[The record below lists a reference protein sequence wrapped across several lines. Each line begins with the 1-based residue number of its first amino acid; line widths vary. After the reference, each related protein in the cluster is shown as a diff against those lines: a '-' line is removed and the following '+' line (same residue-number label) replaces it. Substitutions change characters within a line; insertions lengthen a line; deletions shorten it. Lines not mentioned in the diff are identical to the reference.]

1 MDLFTQTEKAPT
13 PIKLEQPTETKAEQL
28 IRKLDFLIN
37 KGYNATIPAG
47 AQHICV
53 MGYGK
58 GYFKAKNR
66 KANTIT
72 SELNSL
78 NFEGRTLLAWNLKD
92 ADGYYNFYVK

>member
-1 MDLFTQTEKAPT
+1 MDLFTQIQGTPAPIRT
-13 PIKLEQPTETKAEQL
+13 DQPAETKADQL

-53 MGYGK
+53 MGYGN
-58 GYFKAKNR
+58 GYFQAKNR

-72 SELNSL
+72 SELNML
-78 NFEGRTLLAWNLKD
+78 FK
-92 ADGYYNFYVK
+92 